1 MQGHCVLPPRSDNAG
16 TAPTRG
22 RIRPRKGLRGLP
34 LLTKP
39 GSSRRLSAPM
49 PYSATQRQ
57 LLERHFS
64 VVDGTEHADIYLV
77 RNLPAEVAATL
88 NGVYSRSSKSMR
100 DQFLDRLEQGLAATG
115 RSLEEFSEKA
125 ATEGLSAVM
134 ADKAGQFLKT
144 YAIDHGH
151 NSLREGSVVHLAIER
166 VSQLVTRFI
175 QRERR
180 CTFEESSTRYISFS
194 AETHWRDPD
203 VVAAGGEVLAAYD
216 SVLSSTFALYRE
228 LTDALLVHLQ
238 RARPKAADE
247 KEAPWLRALKAE
259 AFDAARYLI
268 TPAIYTK
275 WGMVAD
281 ARTLCDVIVEL
292 TSHPLAEFRAVG
304 EKIRQQAELALPT
317 LLAHAKPNAYL
328 QAQHEGLRS
337 LAGELGLRPATTSKA
352 TAKEGHVT
360 LLQHDP
366 DLDARLLASLLYEH
380 ASVPFAEALAKVRAM
395 TDGQRQKVLEQVM
408 AQRGKHDA
416 WPAGLEGAAPF
427 EFEVLLDFGAYRD
440 IGRHRKGFQQQQT
453 LTTEHG
459 FSVPPLVDEAGQGAR
474 YREVLERAAEA
485 QRKVAARF
493 PLAAG
498 YVTPFAFLQ
507 RVRIVFEPRQLAYFV
522 ELRSGPEGHFSYRK
536 VAIDMFHHLER
547 VSPLFARFVRVQ
559 LGEAFLGRMQNEQ
572 TADERRLRRMQ
583 AAGDA

>member
-1 MQGHCVLPPRSDNAG
+1 MA
-16 TAPTRG
+16 
-22 RIRPRKGLRGLP
+22 
-34 LLTKP
+34 
-39 GSSRRLSAPM
+39 
-49 PYSATQRQ
+49 YSATQRS
-57 LLERHFS
+57 LLERYFS
-64 VVDGTEHADIYLV
+64 VVDGSEHADIYLV
-77 RNLPAEVAATL
+77 RNLPQEVAATL

-115 RSLEEFSEKA
+115 RSLEEFLAKA
-125 ATEGLSAVM
+125 AASDTLTAVM

-151 NSLREGSVVHLAIER
+151 NSLREGSIVHLAIER

-194 AETHWRDPD
+194 QETHWRDPD

-228 LTDALLVHLQ
+228 LTDSLLAHLQ
-238 RARPKAADE
+238 QLRPRQQDE
-247 KEAPWLRALKAE
+247 KEGPWLRTLKAE
-259 AFDAARYLI
+259 AFDAARYLL

-281 ARTLCDVIVEL
+281 ARTLSDVITEL

-304 EKIRQQAELALPT
+304 ERMRQQAELALPT
-317 LLAHAKPNAYL
+317 LLSYARKSDYL
-328 QAQHEGLRS
+328 QSQHTMLRRI
-337 LAGELGLRPATTSKA
+337 AGELQLRPAATSPSKA
-352 TAKEGHVT
+352 AEGHVT

-366 DLDARLLASLLYEH
+366 DLDVRLLASLLYEH
-380 ASVPFAEALAKVRAM
+380 CSVPFAAATDRVRAM
-395 TDGQRQKVLEQVM
+395 TDGQRRQLLDEVM
-408 AQRGKHDA
+408 AARGKHDA
-416 WPAGLEGAAPF
+416 WPTGLEGASPF
-427 EFEVLLDFGAYRD
+427 DFEVLLDFGAYRD

-453 LTTEHG
+453 LTVEHG
-459 FSVPPLVDEAGQGAR
+459 FAVPPLVDSAGAGAR

-485 QRKVAARF
+485 QRTVAAQF
-493 PLAAG
+493 PHAAG

-536 VAIDMFHHLER
+536 VAIEMFLRMQE
-547 VSPLFARFVRVQ
+547 VTPLFAHYVRAR
-559 LGEAFLGRMQNEQ
+559 LGEAFLGRMENEQ
-572 TADERRLRRMQ
+572 TADERRQKRMQ
-583 AAGDA
+583 AAGDS